1 MRKSMIFILLL
12 LFFAFT
18 KSNICFCITNN
29 TLNNNTSN
37 QSVITP
43 VVSATKYISIFL
55 CIAYGVKG
63 TKKVIKSAKL
73 LLPTGQGIKIADIV
87 KYPFR
92 LVFEF
97 PFKACDAF
105 RYFAMAGGFGCY
117 AFITHKVGF

>member
-1 MRKSMIFILLL
+1 MNKKIFILLL
-12 LFFAFT
+12 LLFAFT
-18 KSNICFCITNN
+18 KSNNCFCTTNN
-29 TLNNNTSN
+29 TSK

-43 VVSATKYISIFL
+43 VISATKYISIFL
-55 CIAYGVKG
+55 CAAYGVKG
-63 TKKVIKSAKL
+63 AKKIIKSAKL

-117 AFITHKVGF
+117 AFITHKIGF